1 MKTTPVSILLAG
13 ILLPTLGLAQAP
25 DANKDR
31 KLDRKAFFEAW
42 KAADLDKDGFISKQE
57 YEALPRIQNLPVEK
71 RAGLFTRL
79 DKDADGQLSA
89 QELSQF
95 KNHGESGDK
104 PMKRLWELDLDKS
117 GGISFEEY
125 QKGQFVA
132 KLPADKQKALF
143 KRLDTDGDAAITP
156 KDRPEPSPR
165 NRPGQGPSP
174 ESPPATA
181 EQIVHKLDTDQ
192 DGLLSFAEFRLGYSM
207 RNLTEDEQEKRFD
220 KVDAN
225 KDLKISIEELA
236 AAHKRSEPAPKP

>member
-13 ILLPTLGLAQAP
+13 ILLPTLGMAQAP
-25 DANKDR
+25 DVDKHR
-31 KLDRKAFFEAW
+31 KFGRKAFFEAW
-42 KAADLDKDGFISKQE
+42 KAADLNKDGFISKPE
-57 YEALPRIQNLPVEK
+57 YEALPRLQNLPAEK

-95 KNHGESGDK
+95 KNHGEPGDK
-104 PMKRLWELDLDKS
+104 PMKRLWELDADKS

-125 QKGQFVA
+125 QQGQFIA
-132 KLPADKQKALF
+132 KLPLDKQEALF

-165 NRPGQGPSP
+165 SRPGGQN
-174 ESPPATA
+174 PPAATA

-192 DGLLSFAEFRLGYSM
+192 DGSLSFAEFRLSFSM

-220 KVDAN
+220 KIDSN
-225 KDLKISIEELA
+225 KDLKISTEELT
-236 AAHKRSEPAPKP
+236 AAHKRPEPAPKP